1 MILVVITVE
10 WILIE
15 MHTFG
20 SYTIGMVKRD
30 VFYRLERGYLNP
42 KVKARDLSTNR
53 PLPWTFSVWF
63 DKIEL
68 ASFSKGYPWQR
79 VALVS

>member
-53 PLPWTFSVWF
+53 PLP
-63 DKIEL
+63 
-68 ASFSKGYPWQR
+68 
-79 VALVS
+79 